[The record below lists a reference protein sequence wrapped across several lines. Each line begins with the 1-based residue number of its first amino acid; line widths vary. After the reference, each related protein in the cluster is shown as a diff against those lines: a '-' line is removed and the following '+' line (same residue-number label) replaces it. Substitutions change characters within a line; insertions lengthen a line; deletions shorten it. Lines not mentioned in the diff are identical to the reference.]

1 MNKNLDL
8 CLYFECDSLE
18 RQFKK
23 AVSRHSSHTS
33 STVMND
39 SNIGMQGLLE
49 SILMINIDLTFL
61 STEWCIHR

>member
-8 CLYFECDSLE
+8 CLYFEYDSLE

-23 AVSRHSSHTS
+23 AVSGRSSHTS

>member
-8 CLYFECDSLE
+8 CLYFEYDSLE

-23 AVSRHSSHTS
+23 AVSRRSSHTS